1 MNEQERRNY
10 QIVWQSAMKAAVDMV
25 PDNMKG
31 TKKGFKLYEKYHS
44 AIYKKYC
51 TFNDNLNGEKQS

>member
-1 MNEQERRNY
+1 MNEQEKRNY

-31 TKKGFKLYEKYHS
+31 TDEGFKLYEKYHS
-44 AIYKKYC
+44 AIVLKYQKFNKK
-51 TFNDNLNGEKQS
+51 LNEL